1 MAFGRWPRWLDPGWV
16 VVGPVLATVAYLALI
31 TGLALL
37 PFVIPTPPAD
47 LLVEPFRPASAPE
60 TRPPEACTRQHP
72 GAGCRPTNATSD
84 RLGLGGGHSG
94 DSGPT
99 QGDGHQERG
108 GGPGNQGAEPRL
120 GRRRRM

>member
-16 VVGPVLATVAYLALI
+16 VVGPVLATAAYLALI
-31 TGLALL
+31 TVLALL

-60 TRPPEACTRQHP
+60 ARPARSLHRQHP

-84 RLGLGGGHSG
+84 RLGLGGGWVVTPPSW
-94 DSGPT
+94 
-99 QGDGHQERG
+99 ERNPVLAAG
-108 GGPGNQGAEPRL
+108 GGCEKRGFIVEMSL
-120 GRRRRM
+120 Y